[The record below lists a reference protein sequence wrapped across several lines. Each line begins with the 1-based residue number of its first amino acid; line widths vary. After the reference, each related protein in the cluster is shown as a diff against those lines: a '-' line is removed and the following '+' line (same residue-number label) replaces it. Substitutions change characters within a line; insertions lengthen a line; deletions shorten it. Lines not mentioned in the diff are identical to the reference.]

1 MLPTADVLLAPREE
15 TLSDLLLNGGERI
28 ALAEFGTIQVPP
40 EPMPVQAPPGPPS
53 RGLCVRWP
61 GRCAASRHTGM
72 RHRPAGAGNGPERGA
87 GTPHRTPA
95 WDPLN

>member
-1 MLPTADVLLAPREE
+1 VLPTADVLLAPREE

-72 RHRPAGAGNGPERGA
+72 RHIDLQVRAMGQSAGLA
-87 GTPHRTPA
+87 PHIAHLHGIP
-95 WDPLN
+95 